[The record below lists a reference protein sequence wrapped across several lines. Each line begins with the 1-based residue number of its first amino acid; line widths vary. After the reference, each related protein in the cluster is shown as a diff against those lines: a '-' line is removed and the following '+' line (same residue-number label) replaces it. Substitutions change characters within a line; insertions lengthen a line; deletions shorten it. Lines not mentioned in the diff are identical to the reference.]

1 MGLTLFPLGD
11 YCALLDKL
19 GLLAAPL
26 PEGLELGRTVE
37 LLSYNSRVPC
47 FSVRGPT
54 SSRSTWRTPSAG
66 GPLPTSAKPP
76 SPG

>member
-37 LLSYNSRVPC
+37 LLSYNSRGSDDFKIKLERICIYKRMALLNGTLESQPC
-47 FSVRGPT
+47 N
-54 SSRSTWRTPSAG
+54 
-66 GPLPTSAKPP
+66 
-76 SPG
+76 